1 MRRLIVAL
9 SLALASALAH
19 AQNPSPVDWATVSRF
34 MSLMQVFMQAAAASS
49 DNDPRAVERT
59 MNEVLAGRN
68 PEANRLMLEIFGDIP
83 FDERERLIS
92 IGRSMLVLGQKQL
105 AAASQSANET
115 AVLAARRNLH
125 AMGLSYYD
133 KGQFLEAVKRG
144 DVPAVKLFLAGR
156 AVSPAVTD
164 AWGNSALD
172 HARRTGNPELLALFE
187 AAARRP

>member
-9 SLALASALAH
+9 SLALTCALAH
-19 AQNPSPVDWATVSRF
+19 AQNPTPVDWATVSRF
-34 MSLMQVFMQAAAASS
+34 MSLVQLFMQAAAERSG
-49 DNDPRAVERT
+49 NDPSAVERT
-59 MNEVLAGRN
+59 MNDVLTGKN

-83 FDERERLIS
+83 FAEREKLIS
-92 IGRSMLVLGQKQL
+92 IGRSMVVLGQKQL
-105 AAASQSANET
+105 AAASQSARE
-115 AVLAARRNLH
+115 AEMLAARRELH

-144 DVPAVKLFLAGR
+144 DVLAVKLFLAGR
-156 AVSPAVTD
+156 GVDPSATD

-187 AAARRP
+187 AATKRP